1 MKTPENIRALRT
13 KHRLTRHEFGRVV
26 YASQRA
32 VSSWENNEREMP
44 QGLWELALI
53 TLEKIE
59 PNMPEFISPR
69 QLEIEL

>member
-1 MKTPENIRALRT
+1 MKTSENIRALRT

-53 TLEKIE
+53 KLEKIE
-59 PNMPEFISPR
+59 PNMPEFLNPNQMR
-69 QLEIEL
+69 FEL